1 MSSTLTHTSSFLK
14 IATGLHHGAKLWQV
28 FYHSMSRINTCRI
41 GKPIVCALL
50 IISSTCINYH
60 LWFMHGLKQRYHLN
74 LFAAHFSHK
83 VLTMVAKRMLQKLI
97 LVPLCKNLKR
107 PQFHF
112 GGFLSTGVCLTDCG
126 YDWRC
131 FVWGDEQKQET
142 HASHC
147 VCHATQFNLGWLW
160 IWLRYLKVRFI
171 RIVQNRIE

>member
-1 MSSTLTHTSSFLK
+1 MVPNCGKYFIKVCQELIPVELESPSFVLCWLFHQP
-14 IATGLHHGAKLWQV
+14 GH
-28 FYHSMSRINTCRI
+28 
-41 GKPIVCALL
+41 
-50 IISSTCINYH
+50 YH
-60 LWFMHGLKQRYHLN
+60 LWFMHGLKQQYHLN

-147 VCHATQFNLGWLW
+147 VCHASQFNSGWLW
-160 IWLRYLKVRFI
+160 IWLRYLKVIFI